1 MIGIVSYGAYV
12 PFHRLKL
19 QAVAEAFGQ
28 PGASGEKAVAHFDE
42 DSVSLGVSAALDCL
56 GAGDAAR
63 AVDALFLATTTPP
76 YDAKAASATVAAA
89 LDLRSDVRAADLN
102 GSLRSASAAILSA
115 LDSVRG
121 GAGTALVVTAD
132 CRLAAPQGA
141 MEGLFGDGAAAFL
154 FGQGDEVLA
163 RVLGAHSHTG
173 ESIGHWRDH
182 GDLFVRS
189 WEDRFVQ
196 RVYAQTIST
205 ACRGAMD
212 ACGLQATDFAK
223 VVLAGPAPRAIVGVA
238 EGLGFN
244 KEQIVP
250 PLFQTVGM
258 AGAAHAPMMLAAA
271 LETAKPG
278 DRLLF
283 ATFGEG
289 SDAIVFEVTPAIEK
303 AAKPRAVS
311 GHLEPKRADLLYS
324 DYLRWK
330 GILPTEPA
338 RRPET
343 PRPSVTALFRNREG
357 NLRLYGTRCLACN
370 TPQFPKQRVCAACQA
385 KDQMEPYRFYGRT
398 AKVATFTIDHL
409 AASPATPT
417 VFAVV
422 DFAGGGR
429 MLCEVTDCDPQEL
442 CIGMEVEMTFRR
454 LYQAGGVH
462 NYFWKAKPKRERRDG
477 Q

>member
-12 PFHRLKL
+12 PFHRLSL
-19 QAVAEAFGQ
+19 RAVGEAFGQ

-56 GAGDAAR
+56 GTGDAAR
-63 AVDALFLATTTPP
+63 EVDALFLATTTAP
-76 YDAKAASATVAAA
+76 YEEKGASATVAAA
-89 LDLRSDVRAADLN
+89 LDLRSDVRAADLT
-102 GSLRSASAAILSA
+102 GSLRSASTAFLSA

-121 GAGTALVVTAD
+121 GKGSALVVTAD

-141 MEGLFGDGAAAFL
+141 LEGLVGDGAAAFL
-154 FGQGDEVLA
+154 LGQGDGVIA
-163 RVLGAHSHTG
+163 QVLGSCSHTG

-196 RVYAQTIST
+196 KVYAQTISA
-205 ACRGAMD
+205 ACRGAME
-212 ACGLQATDFAK
+212 ACGLQASDFAK
-223 VVLAGPAPRAIVGVA
+223 VILAGPAPRAILAVA
-238 EGLGFN
+238 EGLGFT
-244 KEQIVP
+244 KEQVAP
-250 PLFQTVGM
+250 SLYQTVGM
-258 AGAAHAPMMLAAA
+258 AGAAHAPMMLAAV
-271 LETAKPG
+271 LEHAKPG

-289 SDAIVFEVTPAIEK
+289 SDAIVFEVTAAIET
-303 AAKPRAVS
+303 ARRPLAVS

-330 GILPTEPA
+330 GILPTEPP
-338 RRPET
+338 RRPDT
-343 PRPSVTALFRNREG
+343 PRPSVTALYRNRAA
-357 NLRLYGTRCLACN
+357 NLSLYGTCCLSCG
-370 TPQFPKQRVCAACQA
+370 TPQFPKQRVCAVCQA

-422 DFAGGGR
+422 DFDGGGR

-442 CIGMEVEMTFRR
+442 RIGMAVEMTFRR

-462 NYFWKAKPKRERRDG
+462 NYFWKAKPKRERRDER
-477 Q
+477 